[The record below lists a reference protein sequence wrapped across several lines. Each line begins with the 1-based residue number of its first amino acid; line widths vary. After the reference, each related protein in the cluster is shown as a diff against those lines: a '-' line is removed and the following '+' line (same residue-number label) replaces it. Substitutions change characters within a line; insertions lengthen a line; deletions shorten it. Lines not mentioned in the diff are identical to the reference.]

1 MRFGTPAL
9 ATVERASC
17 LRSRGP
23 LVDAGGT
30 TRRTKYLKHYRSHQS
45 SRERR
50 SSAISVQTL
59 SYPRLQGRIQKGQ
72 RPLAFPRQLNQSR
85 DYPTIRQLEPSPFFF
100 VCPNSSPRLRIEIS
114 QAEAPP
120 YSYPAISGVEANCW
134 PLFISTWIRTFFK
147 VLYARSP
154 NDLMGR
160 ACE

>member
-9 ATVERASC
+9 ATVGRASW

-50 SSAISVQTL
+50 SSAISVQNL
-59 SYPRLQGRIQKGQ
+59 NYPRLQGRTQKGQ

-100 VCPNSSPRLRIEIS
+100 CPNSSPRLRIEIS
-114 QAEAPP
+114 QSEAPP
-120 YSYPAISGVEANCW
+120 YSNAAISGVEANCL

-160 ACE
+160 AGE